1 MNVPRF
7 VPAEALG
14 ETGGGVRGGGDG
26 GLGGPIAVRRVPGR
40 RSRRR
45 RGVNGVLRR
54 EGSELGAE
62 PGDLAEVGGMDE
74 VPLSLS
80 PLGPPILEPNLQNSD
95 MIAFVE
101 MISARIRFLRS
112 VYCLVCHS
120 LHSFLRAYRFNSLR
134 VGIFPLRLVKQKPP
148 SSLRL
153 SM

>member
-26 GLGGPIAVRRVPGR
+26 GLGGPIAVRRVSGR

-45 RGVNGVLRR
+45 GVYGVLRR
-54 EGSELGAE
+54 EGAELGAE
-62 PGDLAEVGGMDE
+62 PGDLAEVGGVDE

-95 MIAFVE
+95 VFAFVE
-101 MISARIRFLRS
+101 MISARIWFLRS
-112 VYCLVCHS
+112 
-120 LHSFLRAYRFNSLR
+120 
-134 VGIFPLRLVKQKPP
+134 
-148 SSLRL
+148 
-153 SM
+153 M